1 MKKIICII
9 LLLVCVKS
17 FSQSKNYLDM
27 PYIETSAKVDTL
39 VIPDKIYFNITITE
53 KDTKGKVSVEELES
67 KMNDKLKLLGISI
80 EKQLSLNDLS
90 SDFEKKFLKLQ
101 DILKVKNYTLIVH
114 DAKIVSQVIIGL
126 EEVEVSNVFVEK
138 TEYSK
143 SDEMI
148 LYLKNKAVIKAKNQA
163 ISMTKSINQKIGNAI
178 FISDLSNITNIING
192 RSNSIQLRGIKN
204 FDDNKANVPLD
215 IEFEKIKIQAEVK
228 AIFKLE

>member
-1 MKKIICII
+1 
-9 LLLVCVKS
+9 
-17 FSQSKNYLDM
+17 M
-27 PYIETSAKVDTL
+27 PYIETLAKVDTL
-39 VIPDKIYFNITITE
+39 VIPDKIYLNITITE

-114 DAKIVSQVIIGL
+114 DAKIASKVIIGL

-148 LYLKNKAVIKAKNQA
+148 LILKNKAIIKAKNQA
-163 ISMTKSINQKIGNAI
+163 ISLTKSINQKIGNAI
-178 FISDLSNITNIING
+178 FITDLTNITNIING
-192 RSNSIQLRGIKN
+192 RSNSIQLRGTKN

>member
-1 MKKIICII
+1 M
-9 LLLVCVKS
+9 
-17 FSQSKNYLDM
+17 
-27 PYIETSAKVDTL
+27 
-39 VIPDKIYFNITITE
+39 
-53 KDTKGKVSVEELES
+53 
-67 KMNDKLKLLGISI
+67 
-80 EKQLSLNDLS
+80 
-90 SDFEKKFLKLQ
+90 
-101 DILKVKNYTLIVH
+101 IVH